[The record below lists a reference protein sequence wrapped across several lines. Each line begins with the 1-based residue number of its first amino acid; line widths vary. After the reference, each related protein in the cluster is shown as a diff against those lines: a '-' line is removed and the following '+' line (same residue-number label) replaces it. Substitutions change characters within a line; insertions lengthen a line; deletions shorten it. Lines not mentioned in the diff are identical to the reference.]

1 MVSRREVIY
10 GEVFRWCAAAAGKAG
25 SDRIRD
31 AVSPHRTVRPE
42 SAASPARCAPFCYNV
57 RRQMTRASRIA
68 VLVSV
73 SLLLLIAASL
83 ASSLPPQSAKLPA
96 PPRVIELRIDDQID
110 PVLSEYITAAID
122 EANREGAALILITMD
137 TPGGLDVSMREIIQ
151 HILESAAP
159 VVVYVTPTGSRAA
172 SAGFFILEAADVAA
186 MAPGT
191 HTGAASPILAVGGY
205 PIVVDEVLKKK
216 ILNDALA
223 YLRSYAGRRGH
234 NVELA
239 ETAITDAKAFTEQEA
254 LDGKLVDLIANSR
267 QALVAQLDGRTIT
280 RFDGRKTTLSLAN
293 ATIEVSEMS
302 ARQHFLSRLVQP
314 DIFFIL
320 LLVGV
325 LGLYTEFTHP
335 GLIAPGVIGGIAL
348 LLALFAMHL
357 VPVNVV
363 GVLLIFLALAFFIL
377 EAKYTSHGVLGIGG
391 VVAMLLGALMLVRS
405 PLTGAGVSLGVA
417 LGATLPFAVISIA
430 LMRLVLRSRSWK
442 PQTGVEELAREVG
455 EVTEDI
461 AGSGEADAKNGMVF
475 VHGELWR
482 ATSGHPIPKGTRV
495 RIVRVDGLTL
505 RVEPVEASLR
515 R

>member
-1 MVSRREVIY
+1 
-10 GEVFRWCAAAAGKAG
+10 
-25 SDRIRD
+25 
-31 AVSPHRTVRPE
+31 
-42 SAASPARCAPFCYNV
+42 
-57 RRQMTRASRIA
+57 MTRATRIA
-68 VLVSV
+68 VLLSV
-73 SLLLLIAASL
+73 SILLLFAASHV
-83 ASSLPPQSAKLPA
+83 SSSPPQSANA
-96 PPRVIELRIDDQID
+96 ASPPRVIELRIDDQID

-191 HTGAASPILAVGGY
+191 HTGAASPILVVGGY
-205 PIVVDEVLKKK
+205 PIVVDETLKKK

-223 YLRSYAGRRGH
+223 YLRSYAGRRGR

-239 ETAITDAKAFTEQEA
+239 ETAITDAKAFTEKEA
-254 LDGKLVDLIANSR
+254 LDGKLADLIVDSR
-267 QALVAQLDGRTIT
+267 QALIAQLDGRTIT
-280 RFDGRKTTLSLAN
+280 RFDGRKTTLSLAR
-293 ATIEVSEMS
+293 AQIEISAMS
-302 ARQHFLSRLVQP
+302 ARQRFLARLVQP
-314 DIFFIL
+314 DILFIL

-348 LLALFAMHL
+348 LLGLFAVHL

-430 LMRLVLRSRSWK
+430 LMRLVLRSRRWK
-442 PQTGVEELAREVG
+442 PQTGVEELARETG
-455 EVTEDI
+455 EVTEEI
-461 AGSGEADAKNGMVF
+461 SGTDGAEGKDGMVF
-475 VHGELWR
+475 IHGELWR
-482 ATSGHPIPKGTRV
+482 AKAAHPIPKGVRV
-495 RIVRVDGLTL
+495 RVLRVEGLTL
-505 RVEPVEASLR
+505 HVEPVEASLR
-515 R
+515 H